1 MKWNIVIL
9 RFWYSFRFILRN
21 FYFSIL
27 INLLCYV
34 VLVIVFFGMFIYLC
48 NVDILFFIL
57 DSFYGMIV

>member
-1 MKWNIVIL
+1 MKYCY
-9 RFWYSFRFILRN
+9 FKN

-34 VLVIVFFGMFIYLC
+34 VLVKVFFGMFIYLC